1 MNGGDPEAN
10 YAYYCL
16 HKFHWKPTEFIEMS
30 EEEMAFVIAAIDIKA
45 QNDKKHADELK
56 SKIRR

>member
-1 MNGGDPEAN
+1 
-10 YAYYCL
+10 
-16 HKFHWKPTEFIEMS
+16 MS

-45 QNDKKHADELK
+45 HNDKKHADELK

>member
-1 MNGGDPEAN
+1 
-10 YAYYCL
+10 
-16 HKFHWKPTEFIEMS
+16 MS
-30 EEEMAFVIAAIDIKA
+30 EEEMAFVIAAIDIQA

>member
-1 MNGGDPEAN
+1 M
-10 YAYYCL
+10 
-16 HKFHWKPTEFIEMS
+16 EMT
-30 EEEMAFVIAAIDIKA
+30 EEEKAFIVAAIDIKA